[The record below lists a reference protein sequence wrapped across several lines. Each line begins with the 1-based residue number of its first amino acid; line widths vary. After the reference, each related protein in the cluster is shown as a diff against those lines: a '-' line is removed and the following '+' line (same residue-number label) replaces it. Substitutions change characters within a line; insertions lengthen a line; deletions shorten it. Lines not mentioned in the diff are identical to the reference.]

1 MAVAEELR
9 PGIAARLTGSPSL
22 RLAGRRL
29 LAAIPVLLGV
39 TFLTYVVMNL
49 LPGDAAQELL
59 GANATPAEVRQLEIQ
74 LHLNEPFWV
83 RYGHWLGGV
92 LHGNLGTSVANG
104 ENVTTILGA
113 RLPVTAELLAYAF
126 VWSVVLAIAVA
137 ILAARK
143 PNGVADRVSMVVSM
157 TGLSVAPYVLAL
169 VLIYLFAVR
178 VQWFPAIG
186 YTSLSADP
194 VQNIRSLTLPA
205 IALGFALFSVYTRLL
220 RADIIEQMQRE
231 DYIVTARAKGVPPW
245 RILLRHAVPNSMFGL
260 ITLIGLNLG
269 ALVGAVA
276 IIEPIFSLPGVGA
289 ILIQS
294 IDRPR
299 RARRRGNRRRLRR
312 GRGGRQPAL
321 RTCCTRP
328 WTRGSGMSAPLPDLL
343 APGAAIAPA
352 AVRSRAR
359 GGWTRGLRLWLP
371 AGFLILMLG
380 ACFIW
385 PQHLPG
391 AQPGARQR
399 PAGRPAAAVA
409 RARLRHR
416 PGWQR
421 RVLPHPVR
429 RPGLVRGRLRRHRHR
444 AGRRQPA
451 RGHRRVP
458 GAATAD
464 ATISRV
470 LDVLIAFPALV
481 LALVIAEG
489 LGPSEV
495 HVIWALTV
503 FSIPAFGRI
512 ARGATIALREQ
523 TFMLAARLSG
533 TRGWRMIVRHI
544 VPNIAPQLLTFSLLG
559 FGVVIILEGALSFLG
574 LGIPLPEASWG
585 SMIAQGQQTLSASP
599 DLVLIPSAFLF
610 ATVLSLNLLGDALRE
625 RWAI

>member
-83 RYGHWLGGV
+83 RYGHWLGGA
-92 LHGNLGTSVANG
+92 LHGNLGTSLTNG
-104 ENVTTILGA
+104 ENVSTILGA

-126 VWSVVLAIAVA
+126 LWSVVLAIAVA

-294 IDRPR
+294 IDNHDVPVVEGIVLVF
-299 RARRRGNRRRLRR
+299 AVVVVVAN
-312 GRGGRQPAL
+312 
-321 RTCCTRP
+321 
-328 WTRGSGMSAPLPDLL
+328 LL
-343 APGAAIAPA
+343 
-352 AVRSRAR
+352 
-359 GGWTRGLRLWLP
+359 
-371 AGFLILMLG
+371 
-380 ACFIW
+380 C
-385 PQHLPG
+385 
-391 AQPGARQR
+391 
-399 PAGRPAAAVA
+399 
-409 RARLRHR
+409 
-416 PGWQR
+416 
-421 RVLPHPVR
+421 
-429 RPGLVRGRLRRHRHR
+429 
-444 AGRRQPA
+444 
-451 RGHRRVP
+451 
-458 GAATAD
+458 
-464 ATISRV
+464 
-470 LDVLIAFPALV
+470 DVLYTALD
-481 LALVIAEG
+481 
-489 LGPSEV
+489 P
-495 HVIWALTV
+495 
-503 FSIPAFGRI
+503 RI
-512 ARGATIALREQ
+512 GYER
-523 TFMLAARLSG
+523 
-533 TRGWRMIVRHI
+533 
-544 VPNIAPQLLTFSLLG
+544 
-559 FGVVIILEGALSFLG
+559 
-574 LGIPLPEASWG
+574 
-585 SMIAQGQQTLSASP
+585 SAS
-599 DLVLIPSAFLF
+599 
-610 ATVLSLNLLGDALRE
+610 
-625 RWAI
+625 